1 MNRRLHQF
9 LTLGGTRF
17 RRLLAMTFFNGASMV
32 GELLLFGL
40 AVYELSGSTAWV
52 GFSLALYFGPNLF
65 VGAIAGTIADS
76 FDRVRVLRVVEAALG
91 VNLFVIGALF
101 LSGGAGLAVVLVLTL
116 VSGVFRAAYNPAR
129 SSYAFDLA
137 GAERI
142 VSALG
147 TLNIALRLGQ
157 LMGALV
163 AGWAAAE
170 IGIGVAYLALSA
182 AHVLALASFGRQRAG
197 ASTPRA
203 ERSSM
208 RTGLVEFFRE
218 LGPLLILFMVIA
230 NRPLLILFMVTGAVE
245 VFGFSF
251 LTALPDL
258 AVGRLGLGAAGL
270 GVLHA
275 SRSIGGIIGGI
286 VMAMAGPSRRLGVVW
301 LAMIAA
307 FGLEVM
313 ALGLAPILPVAV
325 MVTAAIAFCAVAS
338 DVLTQSMMQLAV
350 PGALRGRAMGA
361 WQVAVGFSPIGRS
374 TWRWGSSPARS
385 EPPGR
390 CCSTARRWCWSRS
403 APVQR
408 GGSGRCECARAAYND
423 GAATSLRRP
432 TAASHPPRRVTPR
445 PVALPDPEGA
455 EGRAHWAF

>member
-1 MNRRLHQF
+1 MIRRLRQF
-9 LTLGGTRF
+9 VTLGGVRF

-52 GFSLALYFGPNLF
+52 GLSLALYFGPNFF

-76 FDRVRVLRVVEAALG
+76 FDRALVLRTVEAALG
-91 VNLFVIGALF
+91 VNLLVIGILF
-101 LSGGAGLAVVLVLTL
+101 LSGGAGLAAILVLTL

-137 GAERI
+137 GAERV

-147 TLNIALRLGQ
+147 TLNISVRVGQ
-157 LMGALV
+157 LTGALV

-170 IGIGVAYLALSA
+170 IGIGAAYLMMAA
-182 AHVLALASFGRQRAG
+182 AHVLALAAFGRQRA
-197 ASTPRA
+197 APPAPRA
-203 ERSSM
+203 ERRPM
-208 RTGLVEFFRE
+208 LTGLVEFFRE
-218 LGPLLILFMVIA
+218 LGA
-230 NRPLLILFMVTGAVE
+230 NRPLLILFVVTGGVE

-258 AVGRLGLGAAGL
+258 AVDRLGLDATGL
-270 GVLHA
+270 GILHA
-275 SRSIGGIIGGI
+275 SRSAGGIIGGI

-313 ALGLAPILPVAV
+313 ALGLAPTLPIAV
-325 MVTAAIAFCAVAS
+325 VVTVAIALCAVAS
-338 DVLTQSMMQLAV
+338 DVLTQSMMQLSV

-361 WQVAVGFSPIGRS
+361 WQVAVGFSPIGHLEM
-374 TWRWGSSPARS
+374 GLLA
-385 EPPGR
+385 GR
-390 CCSTARRWCWSRS
+390 VGTAG
-403 APVQR
+403 ALLL
-408 GGSGRCECARAAYND
+408 N
-423 GAATSLRRP
+423 GAALVLVAVGAGVASRRLR
-432 TAASHPPRRVTPR
+432 
-445 PVALPDPEGA
+445 EM
-455 EGRAHWAF
+455 

>member
-1 MNRRLHQF
+1 MNRRLRQF
-9 LTLGGTRF
+9 VTLGGVRF

-52 GFSLALYFGPNLF
+52 GLSLALYFGPNFF

-76 FDRVRVLRVVEAALG
+76 FDRALVLRTVEAALG
-91 VNLFVIGALF
+91 VNLFVIGILF
-101 LSGGAGLAVVLVLTL
+101 LSGGAGLAAILVLTL

-137 GAERI
+137 GAERV

-147 TLNIALRLGQ
+147 TLNISVRVGQ
-157 LMGALV
+157 LTGALV

-170 IGIGVAYLALSA
+170 IGIGAAYLMLA
-182 AHVLALASFGRQRAG
+182 AAQVLALAAFGRQRA
-197 ASTPRA
+197 APPTPRA
-203 ERSSM
+203 ERRSM

-218 LGPLLILFMVIA
+218 LGA
-230 NRPLLILFMVTGAVE
+230 NRPLLILFAVTGAVE

-258 AVGRLGLGAAGL
+258 AVDRLGLDATGL
-270 GVLHA
+270 GILHA
-275 SRSIGGIIGGI
+275 SRSAGGIIGGI

-313 ALGLAPILPVAV
+313 ALGLAPTLPFAV
-325 MVTAAIAFCAVAS
+325 VVTVTIAFCAVAS
-338 DVLTQSMMQLAV
+338 DVLTQSMMQLSV

-361 WQVAVGFSPIGRS
+361 WQVAVGFSPIGHLEMGLLAG
-374 TWRWGSSPARS
+374 WVG
-385 EPPGR
+385 
-390 CCSTARRWCWSRS
+390 TAG
-403 APVQR
+403 ALLL
-408 GGSGRCECARAAYND
+408 N
-423 GAATSLRRP
+423 GAALVLVAVGAG
-432 TAASHPPRRVTPR
+432 AASRRLR
-445 PVALPDPEGA
+445 EM
-455 EGRAHWAF
+455 

>member
-1 MNRRLHQF
+1 MNRRLHRF

-17 RRLLAMTFFNGASMV
+17 RRLLAMALFNGASMV

-52 GFSLALYFGPNLF
+52 GISLALYFGPNLF

-101 LSGGAGLAVVLVLTL
+101 LSGAAGLAVVLVLTL
-116 VSGVFRAAYNPAR
+116 VSGVFRSAYNPAR

-147 TLNIALRLGQ
+147 TLNIAVRLGQ
-157 LMGALV
+157 LAGALV
-163 AGWAAAE
+163 AGWAASE
-170 IGIGVAYLALSA
+170 IGIGAAYLILSS
-182 AHVLALASFGRQRAG
+182 AHVLALVSFGRQQADPP
-197 ASTPRA
+197 APRA
-203 ERSSM
+203 QRQSM
-208 RTGLVEFFRE
+208 RTGLVGFFRE
-218 LGPLLILFMVIA
+218 LGA
-230 NRPLLILFMVTGAVE
+230 NRPLLLLFMVTGAVE

-258 AVGRLGLGAAGL
+258 AVDRLGLDAAGL

-275 SRSIGGIIGGI
+275 SRSAGGIIGGF

-301 LAMIAA
+301 LVMIAA

-325 MVTAAIAFCAVAS
+325 VVTATIAFCAVAS
-338 DVLTQSMMQLAV
+338 DVLTQSMMQLSV
-350 PGALRGRAMGA
+350 PSALRGRAMGA
-361 WQVAVGFSPIGRS
+361 WQVAVGFSPIGHLEM
-374 TWRWGSSPARS
+374 GLLA
-385 EPPGR
+385 GAIG
-390 CCSTARRWCWSRS
+390 TAG
-403 APVQR
+403 ALLL
-408 GGSGRCECARAAYND
+408 N
-423 GAATSLRRP
+423 GAALVLVAIGAG
-432 TAASHPPRRVTPR
+432 AASRRLR
-445 PVALPDPEGA
+445 KM
-455 EGRAHWAF
+455 

>member
-1 MNRRLHQF
+1 MNRRLQRF
-9 LTLGGTRF
+9 LTLGGTSF

-101 LSGGAGLAVVLVLTL
+101 LSGAGGLAVVLVLTL

-170 IGIGVAYLALSA
+170 IGIGVAYLVLSA

-197 ASTPRA
+197 ASTARA

-218 LGPLLILFMVIA
+218 LGA
-230 NRPLLILFMVTGAVE
+230 NRPLLILFMVTGGVE

-258 AVGRLGLGAAGL
+258 AVDRLGLGAAGL

-361 WQVAVGFSPIGRS
+361 WQVAVGFSPIGHLEV
-374 TWRWGSSPARS
+374 GLLA
-385 EPPGR
+385 GAIG
-390 CCSTARRWCWSRS
+390 TAG
-403 APVQR
+403 ALLL
-408 GGSGRCECARAAYND
+408 N
-423 GAATSLRRP
+423 GAALVLVAIGAG
-432 TAASHPPRRVTPR
+432 AASRRLR
-445 PVALPDPEGA
+445 EM
-455 EGRAHWAF
+455 